1 MCNVDMTLVSTGKD
15 LEFDHS
21 PPRQCR
27 DFEAASAWVMGR
39 FWDYEKFTGMIT
51 LGGPHVSLDP
61 LLLKN
66 FFGGQKEV
74 EGRGVESNDLVVDSS

>member
-1 MCNVDMTLVSTGKD
+1 MCNGDMTRVSTGKD

-21 PPRQCR
+21 PPRQCK

-51 LGGPHVSLDP
+51 LGGPHVSVNP
-61 LLLKN
+61 LLFDS
-66 FFGGQKEV
+66 FFGGQKE
-74 EGRGVESNDLVVDSS
+74 EAGRWVESDDLVENSG